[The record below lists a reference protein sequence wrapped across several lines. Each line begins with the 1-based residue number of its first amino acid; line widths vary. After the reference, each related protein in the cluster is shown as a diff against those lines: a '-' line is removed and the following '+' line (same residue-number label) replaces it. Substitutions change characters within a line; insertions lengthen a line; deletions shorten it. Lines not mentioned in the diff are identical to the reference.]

1 MSYSRWSNSE
11 FYTYRESTGLDGKD
25 DQVLSCWW
33 SLDLVH
39 RFMYSEV
46 VDLVND
52 RSTLQRLFNGI
63 LSEELTDELIG
74 YMNQFI
80 SDVNN
85 EYPENDNEDC

>member
-11 FYTYRESTGLDGKD
+11 FYTYRESNGLEEKE

-33 SLDLVH
+33 SLDLFH
-39 RFMYSEV
+39 RFTYSEV